1 MTDFDGFDEFAE
13 DLDEFAD
20 RMQEFRA
27 RIPEAVDVALRKTS
41 RKVESTASISAPADT
56 GRLENSSFSRREA
69 RDRWVVGF
77 SAEYAKPV
85 EFGSEPH
92 VITPDTAEALKFTV
106 DGETV
111 YTSKVNHPGT
121 HPQPYLRPAVRE
133 HSNYLTRQLERE
145 LDKLAKEIFTR

>member
-1 MTDFDGFDEFAE
+1 MTDFDGFDEFAD

-27 RIPEAVDVALRKTS
+27 RIPEAVDTALRRTARQVRQDTS
-41 RKVESTASISAPADT
+41 DNAPKDTNRLAESYHMEKLGEGKYS
-56 GRLENSSFSRREA
+56 
-69 RDRWVVGF
+69 VGTDV
-77 SAEYAKPV
+77 EYAKPV

-92 VITPDTAEALKFTV
+92 IIAPDTAEALKFTV

-121 HPQPYLRPAVRE
+121 RAQPYLRPAVRE
-133 HSNYLTRQLERE
+133 HSNYLTRQLQRE
-145 LDKLAKEIFTR
+145 LDKLAKEIFAR